1 MPPPRRAGVNM
12 DAARVERRG
21 ERPVSAGPLNE
32 GVELCGME
40 SIDFLPVV
48 KAYPVLSR
56 TYGEV
61 SCIAGIQMN
70 QPTPRWIRLY
80 PVPFRTLE
88 DDQRFKKYQPMSVE
102 ASGHSGDRRP
112 ETRRPNRDSFRL
124 AGDSL
129 STDHGWRARR
139 RFVEPLMVDSM
150 CGVLR
155 QERLDRTSL
164 AVFVQGG
171 CWTSSSK
178 QPISIK
184 ASGTSPALGQLRPA
198 CLTDLEPRSARG
210 KSANLSWCPGHL
222 STVTSAAI
230 PTVTD
235 TFSRSSIGRLP

>member
-1 MPPPRRAGVNM
+1 MNM

-164 AVFVQGG
+164 AVFRPRRVLDIVIEAADIDQGKRDIARA
-171 CWTSSSK
+171 WAAQTSLLDGL
-178 QPISIK
+178 
-184 ASGTSPALGQLRPA
+184 GTEERTRQVRE
-198 CLTDLEPRSARG
+198 LELVPW
-210 KSANLSWCPGHL
+210 N
-222 STVTSAAI
+222 I
-230 PTVTD
+230 
-235 TFSRSSIGRLP
+235 